1 MQLASPP
8 TRRPAPADLAAALA
22 AARDELGHRPAI
34 TVLGPHRRDEQG
46 VASLAQWAAKGAHLL
61 ALDLLLEPG
70 DQLVLDAP
78 LGWTSAAVAAAAWWH
93 GVTVV
98 LGGADVAVAPGA
110 VAVVEEGREPP
121 ADAEEVLWL
130 GPEVDGAPAGEVDG
144 EAWVHAVQTF
154 PDQPPAPRASADLLA
169 LEVGS
174 ERWTQAELLALAAQL
189 PDEGTLGLDDPPT
202 STPAEA
208 FAAVTVRPLLVGRPT
223 VVLRG
228 VDRTAAAGERVRVW
242 R

>member
-8 TRRPAPADLAAALA
+8 ARRPAPADLAAALA

-34 TVLGPHRRDEQG
+34 TVLGPARRDEQG

-70 DQLVLDAP
+70 DRLVLDAP

-98 LGGADVAVAPGA
+98 LGGGDVAVPPGA
-110 VAVVEEGREPP
+110 IAVVEEGREPP
-121 ADAEEVLWL
+121 TDAEEVLWL
-130 GPEVDGAPAGEVDG
+130 GPEVDGAPTGEVDG

-154 PDQPPAPRASADLLA
+154 PDQPPAPRASADRLA
-169 LEVGS
+169 LEIGD
-174 ERWTQAELLALAAQL
+174 ERWTQAELLALAARL

-202 STPAEA
+202 STRVEA

-228 VDRTAAAGERVRVW
+228 VDRAAAAGERVRVW

>member
-8 TRRPAPADLAAALA
+8 ARRPAPADLAAALA

-34 TVLGPHRRDEQG
+34 TVLGPDRRDEQG

-78 LGWTSAAVAAAAWWH
+78 LGWTCAAVAAAAWWH

-98 LGGADVAVAPGA
+98 LGGEDAPGA
-110 VAVVEEGREPP
+110 PVAVVEEGREPP
-121 ADAEEVLWL
+121 TDAEEVLWL
-130 GPEVDGAPAGEVDG
+130 GPEVDGAPAGEVAG

-154 PDQPPAPRASADLLA
+154 PDQPPAPRASADLPALA
-169 LEVGS
+169 VGD

-189 PDEGTLGLDDPPT
+189 PNEGTFGLDDPPSLT
-202 STPAEA
+202 RAEA
-208 FAAVTVRPLLVGRPT
+208 FAAVAVRPLLVGRPT

-228 VDRTAAAGERVRVW
+228 VDRSAAEGERVSAW